1 MPAIRTARN
10 ERPSRRTPWY
20 HTIGKDDIEA
30 KEETPVKNMSTTMH
44 SALVFVVAI
53 AIIIIRCGDSPGALL
68 VV

>member
-20 HTIGKDDIEA
+20 HTVGKDDIEA
-30 KEETPVKNMSTTMH
+30 KEETPMKNMSTTTH
-44 SALVFVVAI
+44 YALTFVVAG